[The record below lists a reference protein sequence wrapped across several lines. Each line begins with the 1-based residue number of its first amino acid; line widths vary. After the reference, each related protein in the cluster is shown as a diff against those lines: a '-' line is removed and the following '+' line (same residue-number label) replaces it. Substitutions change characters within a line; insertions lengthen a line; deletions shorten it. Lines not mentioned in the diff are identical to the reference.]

1 MLLLY
6 LFVCNLRVVGYSI
19 AQNLSAHLSAH
30 VVGGFLG
37 LVSSRYA
44 RSVSSVRFSVLYL
57 IIFNK
62 NLQKLS
68 NCQIQYLVCQ
78 FADGALPAGGL

>member
-1 MLLLY
+1 MLPLY

-19 AQNLSAHLSAH
+19 AQNLSAH
-30 VVGGFLG
+30 VVGGVLG
-37 LVSSRYA
+37 LASSRYA
-44 RSVSSVRFSVLYL
+44 RSVSSVRFAVLYV

-78 FADGALPAGGL
+78 FADGALTAGGL

>member
-1 MLLLY
+1 MLPLY
-6 LFVCNLRVVGYSI
+6 LFVCNLRVVGYRI
-19 AQNLSAHLSAH
+19 AQNLSAH

-44 RSVSSVRFSVLYL
+44 RSVSSVRFAVLYV

>member
-1 MLLLY
+1 MLPLY

-19 AQNLSAHLSAH
+19 AQNLSAHLSAQIIE
-30 VVGGFLG
+30 GILG
-37 LVSSRYA
+37 LASSQYA
-44 RSVSSVRFSVLYL
+44 RSVSSVRFAVLYV

-68 NCQIQYLVCQ
+68 RYFSL
-78 FADGALPAGGL
+78 